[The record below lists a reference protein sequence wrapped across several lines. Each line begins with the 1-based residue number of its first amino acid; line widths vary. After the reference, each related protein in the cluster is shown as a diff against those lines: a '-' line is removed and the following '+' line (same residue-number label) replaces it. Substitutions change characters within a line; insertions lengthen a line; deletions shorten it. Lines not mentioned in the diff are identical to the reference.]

1 MPGYLLIEEKML
13 KPYRPQGFEP
23 NPIRMGILDFMRELR
38 QEVFPFTREQ
48 HKLRI
53 VGLEEVLMAAS
64 PEPNLLGVSLYIR
77 QILTSRA
84 NELEANMGWVQVIF
98 RNPLKR
104 ANDFWFEPGARQRI
118 TLRPI
123 FGSPVPL
130 VNGNANECYQV
141 GFNLT

>member
-1 MPGYLLIEEKML
+1 MPGYLLIYQGML

-23 NPIRMGILDFMRELR
+23 NPTKMGILDFMKELR

-48 HKLRI
+48 HKLRS
-53 VGLEEVLMAAS
+53 VGLEKVSMAAG
-64 PEPNLLGVSLYIR
+64 PDPNLLEVSLYIR

-104 ANDFWFEPGARQRI
+104 ADDFWFEPGARQRI

-123 FGSPVPL
+123 FG
-130 VNGNANECYQV
+130 
-141 GFNLT
+141 

>member
-1 MPGYLLIEEKML
+1 MPGYLLIEEKMV

-53 VGLEEVLMAAS
+53 VGLEEVLLAAS
-64 PEPNLLGVSLYIR
+64 PEPNFLGVSLYIR

-104 ANDFWFEPGARQRI
+104 ADNFWFEPGARQTI

-130 VNGNANECYQV
+130 VNGNGNECYQV

>member
-13 KPYRPQGFEP
+13 KPYRPHGFEP
-23 NPIRMGILDFMRELR
+23 NPIRMGILDFMKELR

-53 VGLEEVLMAAS
+53 VGLEEVLMAAG
-64 PEPNLLGVSLYIR
+64 PDPNLLEVSLYIR

-104 ANDFWFEPGARQRI
+104 ADDFWFEPGARQRI

-123 FGSPVPL
+123 FGSPVPS
-130 VNGNANECYQV
+130 VNGNSNECYQV

>member
-23 NPIRMGILDFMRELR
+23 NRIKMGILDFMRELR
-38 QEVFPFTREQ
+38 QEVFPFNRE

-53 VGLEEVLMAAS
+53 VGLEEALLAAW
-64 PEPNLLGVSLYIR
+64 PDPNLLEVSLYIR

-84 NELEANMGWVQVIF
+84 NELEAGMGPVQIIF
-98 RNPLKR
+98 RNSLKR
-104 ANDFWFEPGARQRI
+104 ADDFWFEPGARQKI

-123 FGSPVPL
+123 FGSPIRNTDPL
-130 VNGNANECYQV
+130 GNEFYQV

>member
-1 MPGYLLIEEKML
+1 MAGYLLIEEKML

-64 PEPNLLGVSLYIR
+64 PDPNPLGVSLYIR

-104 ANDFWFEPGARQRI
+104 ADDFWFEPGARQRI

-123 FGSPVPL
+123 FGSPVPF
-130 VNGNANECYQV
+130 VNGNGNECYQV

>member
-1 MPGYLLIEEKML
+1 MPGYLLIEQRML

-23 NPIRMGILDFMRELR
+23 NRMNMGILDFMRELR
-38 QEVFPFTREQ
+38 QEVFPFTRE

-53 VGLEEVLMAAS
+53 VGLEDVLLAAS
-64 PEPNLLGVSLYIR
+64 PDPNLLEVSLYIR

-84 NELEANMGWVQVIF
+84 NELEANMGSIQVIF

-104 ANDFWFEPGARQRI
+104 ADDFWFEPGARQKI

-123 FGSPVPL
+123 FGSPIRNTDPV
-130 VNGNANECYQV
+130 GNEYYQV

>member
-1 MPGYLLIEEKML
+1 MPGYVLIEEKML
-13 KPYRPQGFEP
+13 KSYRPQGFEP
-23 NPIRMGILDFMRELR
+23 NPIRMGILDLMRELR
-38 QEVFPFTREQ
+38 QEVFPFTRDQ

-64 PEPNLLGVSLYIR
+64 PDPNLLDVSLYIR

-98 RNPLKR
+98 RNPLRR
-104 ANDFWFEPGARQRI
+104 ADDFWFEPGARQRI

-123 FGSPVPL
+123 FGSPVPF
-130 VNGNANECYQV
+130 VNGSGNECYQV

>member
-1 MPGYLLIEEKML
+1 MPGYLLIEERML

-23 NPIRMGILDFMRELR
+23 NPIRMGILDFMKELR
-38 QEVFPFTREQ
+38 QEVFPFTRE

-53 VGLEEVLMAAS
+53 VGLEEVLIAAS
-64 PEPNLLGVSLYIR
+64 PDPNLLEVSLYIR
-77 QILTSRA
+77 QILTSTA

-104 ANDFWFEPGARQRI
+104 EYDFWFEPGARQRI

-123 FGSPVPL
+123 FGSPVPF
-130 VNGNANECYQV
+130 VNGSGNECYQV

>member
-1 MPGYLLIEEKML
+1 MPGYVLIEEKML

-23 NPIRMGILDFMRELR
+23 NRIRMGILDFMRELR
-38 QEVFPFTREQ
+38 QEVFSFTRE

-53 VGLEEVLMAAS
+53 VGLEEVLLAAGS
-64 PEPNLLGVSLYIR
+64 DPNFLEVSLFIR

-84 NELEANMGWVQVIF
+84 NELEANMGPIQVIF
-98 RNPLKR
+98 RNPLRR
-104 ANDFWFEPGARQRI
+104 ADDFWFEPGARQKI

-123 FGSPVPL
+123 FGSPIRNTDPV
-130 VNGNANECYQV
+130 GNEYYQV

>member
-1 MPGYLLIEEKML
+1 MPNYLLIEQNML

-23 NPIRMGILDFMRELR
+23 NRMKMGILDFMRELR
-38 QEVFPFTREQ
+38 QEVFPFNRE

-53 VGLEEVLMAAS
+53 VGLEDVLLAAS
-64 PEPNLLGVSLYIR
+64 PDPNLLEVSLYIR
-77 QILTSRA
+77 QILTSKA
-84 NELEANMGWVQVIF
+84 NELEANMGSIQVIF

-104 ANDFWFEPGARQRI
+104 ADDFWFEPGARQKI

-123 FGSPVPL
+123 FGSPIRNTDPV
-130 VNGNANECYQV
+130 GNEYYQV